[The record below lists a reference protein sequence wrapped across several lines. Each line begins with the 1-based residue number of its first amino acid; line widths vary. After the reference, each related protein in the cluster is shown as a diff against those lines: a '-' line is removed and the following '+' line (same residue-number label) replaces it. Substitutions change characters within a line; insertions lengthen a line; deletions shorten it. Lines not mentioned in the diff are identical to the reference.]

1 MALTD
6 RTQLT
11 PGVYDVRRVA
21 ALAAG
26 DLVAFNV
33 VTAIGL
39 LSHSRLTGLDAL
51 GEVVTVAAP
60 FAIGW
65 FLVAPFAGAFRADIA
80 GQPRRILPRA
90 ALAWLIALP
99 IGLLL
104 WSLIRQK
111 PVQPAFAVVT
121 FSTNQIKLRG
131 WRGGVAWLVARA
143 RGQEPRRRSIGRA
156 RAIGPRWIAACRPA
170 GSSCSRCIAPFSA
183 TSAVSGPTRRPATR
197 PRILAGC

>member
-6 RTQLT
+6 RTQPT
-11 PGVYDVRRVA
+11 PGAHDARQVA

-33 VTAIGL
+33 VTALGL
-39 LSHSRLTGLDAL
+39 LSHSRLTGLDVLA
-51 GEVVTVAAP
+51 EVATVAAP

-65 FLVAPFAGAFRADIA
+65 FLVAPFAGAFRGDVA
-80 GQPRRILPRA
+80 GQPKRILPRA

-104 WSLIRQK
+104 WSLIRQR

-121 FSTNQIKLRG
+121 FITNLIVLLG
-131 WRGGVAWLVARA
+131 WRGVFAWLVAHA
-143 RGQEPRRRSIGRA
+143 RGQ
-156 RAIGPRWIAACRPA
+156 
-170 GSSCSRCIAPFSA
+170 
-183 TSAVSGPTRRPATR
+183 
-197 PRILAGC
+197 

>member
-11 PGVYDVRRVA
+11 PSAHGARQVA
-21 ALAAG
+21 TLAAG
-26 DLVAFNV
+26 DLVAFNL

-51 GEVVTVAAP
+51 GEVATVAAP

-65 FLVAPFAGAFRADIA
+65 FLVAPFAGAFRGDIA

-121 FSTNQIKLRG
+121 FITNMIVLLG
-131 WRGGVAWLVARA
+131 WRGVFAWLVARA
-143 RGQEPRRRSIGRA
+143 RGQ
-156 RAIGPRWIAACRPA
+156 
-170 GSSCSRCIAPFSA
+170 
-183 TSAVSGPTRRPATR
+183 
-197 PRILAGC
+197 

>member
-6 RTQLT
+6 RSQPVSSAT
-11 PGVYDVRRVA
+11 DARRIAILV
-21 ALAAG
+21 AG

-39 LSHSRLTGLDAL
+39 LSHGELTGFDAL
-51 GEVVTVAAP
+51 GQVVLVAAP

-65 FLVAPFAGAFRADIA
+65 FLIAPFAGVFRADIA

-121 FSTNQIKLRG
+121 FITNLIVLLG
-131 WRGGVAWLVARA
+131 WRGVFAWLAARN
-143 RGQEPRRRSIGRA
+143 RG
-156 RAIGPRWIAACRPA
+156 
-170 GSSCSRCIAPFSA
+170 
-183 TSAVSGPTRRPATR
+183 
-197 PRILAGC
+197 

>member
-6 RTQLT
+6 RSQ
-11 PGVYDVRRVA
+11 PVSSAMDARRVA
-21 ALAAG
+21 ILVAG
-26 DLVAFNV
+26 DLVAFNL
-33 VTAIGL
+33 VTAFGL
-39 LSHSRLTGLDAL
+39 LSHGELTGFDAL
-51 GEVVTVAAP
+51 GQVVIVAAP

-65 FLVAPFAGAFRADIA
+65 FLIAPFAGVFRADIA

-121 FSTNQIKLRG
+121 FITNLVVLLG
-131 WRGGVAWLVARA
+131 WRGVFAWLTARN
-143 RGQEPRRRSIGRA
+143 RG
-156 RAIGPRWIAACRPA
+156 
-170 GSSCSRCIAPFSA
+170 
-183 TSAVSGPTRRPATR
+183 
-197 PRILAGC
+197 

>member
-6 RTQLT
+6 RSQPAAGTSDT
-11 PGVYDVRRVA
+11 RRVA
-21 ALAAG
+21 TLVAG

-33 VTAIGL
+33 VTTIGL
-39 LSHSRLTGLDAL
+39 LSHGELIGLDAL
-51 GEVVTVAAP
+51 GQVAIVAAP

-65 FLVAPFAGAFRADIA
+65 FLIAPFAGAFRADIA
-80 GQPRRILPRA
+80 GQPRRILPRL

-121 FSTNQIKLRG
+121 FITNLIVLLG
-131 WRGGVAWLVARA
+131 WRGAFAWLTARN
-143 RGQEPRRRSIGRA
+143 RG
-156 RAIGPRWIAACRPA
+156 
-170 GSSCSRCIAPFSA
+170 
-183 TSAVSGPTRRPATR
+183 
-197 PRILAGC
+197 

>member
-6 RTQLT
+6 RSQ
-11 PGVYDVRRVA
+11 PISGAHDARRVA

-39 LSHSRLTGLDAL
+39 LSHSELTGLDKL
-51 GEVVTVAAP
+51 GEVATIAAP

-65 FLVAPFAGAFRADIA
+65 FLIAPFAGAFREDIA

-90 ALAWLIALP
+90 TLAWLIALP

-121 FSTNQIKLRG
+121 FLTNLIVLLG
-131 WRGGVAWLVARA
+131 WRGVYAWLVARA
-143 RGQEPRRRSIGRA
+143 RGR
-156 RAIGPRWIAACRPA
+156 
-170 GSSCSRCIAPFSA
+170 
-183 TSAVSGPTRRPATR
+183 
-197 PRILAGC
+197 